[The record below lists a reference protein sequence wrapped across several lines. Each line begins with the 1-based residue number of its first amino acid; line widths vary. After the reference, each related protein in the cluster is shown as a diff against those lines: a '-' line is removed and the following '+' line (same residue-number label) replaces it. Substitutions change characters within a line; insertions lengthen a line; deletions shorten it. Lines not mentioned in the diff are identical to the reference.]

1 MATTIPCKIQFPFRL
16 PRPLNPT
23 KPPASKTARPANCE
37 LVVGRADPSTYPPLL
52 SLKSAAATRPNL
64 HSLNSWPAVQCN
76 EGFCNASEG
85 QRLPLTTTMASQKP
99 HHSANQA
106 FPEPWSSSSC
116 LALTNSTRRQV
127 GTCSSFRRSYCSIV
141 FMSKAA
147 YRGSLSA
154 RLTSVLKYAW
164 RLLIRRCLPPSLT
177 RTTSFNSCCSS
188 VLPFF
193 DFLGRP
199 LG

>member
-1 MATTIPCKIQFPFRL
+1 MATTIPCKIHIPFRL

-37 LVVGRADPSTYPPLL
+37 LVDGRADPSTYPPLL

-99 HHSANQA
+99 HHSANGVA
-106 FPEPWSSSSC
+106 RKLSRINIECCCRFRPWPPLFSGTARASPDEDGDC
-116 LALTNSTRRQV
+116 PCAAALWQV
-127 GTCSSFRRSYCSIV
+127 
-141 FMSKAA
+141 
-147 YRGSLSA
+147 
-154 RLTSVLKYAW
+154 
-164 RLLIRRCLPPSLT
+164 P
-177 RTTSFNSCCSS
+177 
-188 VLPFF
+188 
-193 DFLGRP
+193 
-199 LG
+199 

>member
-1 MATTIPCKIQFPFRL
+1 MAPTIPCKIHIPLRL

-37 LVVGRADPSTYPPLL
+37 LVVGRADPATYPPLL

-99 HHSANQA
+99 HHLANRGI
-106 FPEPWSSSSC
+106 PH
-116 LALTNSTRRQV
+116 TSTS
-127 GTCSSFRRSYCSIV
+127 T
-141 FMSKAA
+141 A
-147 YRGSLSA
+147 RGS
-154 RLTSVLKYAW
+154 
-164 RLLIRRCLPPSLT
+164 IH
-177 RTTSFNSCCSS
+177 
-188 VLPFF
+188 
-193 DFLGRP
+193 
-199 LG
+199 

>member
-1 MATTIPCKIQFPFRL
+1 MATTIPCKIHIPLRL

-37 LVVGRADPSTYPPLL
+37 LLVGRADPATYPPLL

-99 HHSANQA
+99 HHSANQFSPA
-106 FPEPWSSSSC
+106 SWSSEEHAID
-116 LALTNSTRRQV
+116 LVTRRSQV
-127 GTCSSFRRSYCSIV
+127 
-141 FMSKAA
+141 A
-147 YRGSLSA
+147 
-154 RLTSVLKYAW
+154 
-164 RLLIRRCLPPSLT
+164 LLNTFACVNNSNRERRCPC
-177 RTTSFNSCCSS
+177 RH
-188 VLPFF
+188 
-193 DFLGRP
+193 DRFLLKSRLINP
-199 LG
+199 

>member
-16 PRPLNPT
+16 PRPLNPS
-23 KPPASKTARPANCE
+23 KPPASETARPANCE

-99 HHSANQA
+99 HHSANGG
-106 FPEPWSSSSC
+106 
-116 LALTNSTRRQV
+116 RRV
-127 GTCSSFRRSYCSIV
+127 DRHERAPVHRAVLLGLI
-141 FMSKAA
+141 
-147 YRGSLSA
+147 GSM
-154 RLTSVLKYAW
+154 
-164 RLLIRRCLPPSLT
+164 
-177 RTTSFNSCCSS
+177 FQ
-188 VLPFF
+188 
-193 DFLGRP
+193 
-199 LG
+199 

>member
-1 MATTIPCKIQFPFRL
+1 MSLLRRPHDHHRSFRWSALAPVSRPQARRLITRKLSLYLAKSNHAAVLMATTIPCKIHIPFRL

-37 LVVGRADPSTYPPLL
+37 LVDGRADPSTYPPLL

-99 HHSANQA
+99 HHYANA
-106 FPEPWSSSSC
+106 
-116 LALTNSTRRQV
+116 AST
-127 GTCSSFRRSYCSIV
+127 
-141 FMSKAA
+141 
-147 YRGSLSA
+147 
-154 RLTSVLKYAW
+154 
-164 RLLIRRCLPPSLT
+164 
-177 RTTSFNSCCSS
+177 
-188 VLPFF
+188 
-193 DFLGRP
+193 
-199 LG
+199 

>member
-1 MATTIPCKIQFPFRL
+1 MVRSRARLTSAGSTAYNQETLVIPLSAKPNHAAVLMATTIPCKIHIPFRL

-37 LVVGRADPSTYPPLL
+37 LVDGRADPSTYPPLL

-99 HHSANQA
+99 HH
-106 FPEPWSSSSC
+106 F
-116 LALTNSTRRQV
+116 TNL
-127 GTCSSFRRSYCSIV
+127 F
-141 FMSKAA
+141 
-147 YRGSLSA
+147 
-154 RLTSVLKYAW
+154 
-164 RLLIRRCLPPSLT
+164 LIRKARAP
-177 RTTSFNSCCSS
+177 
-188 VLPFF
+188 
-193 DFLGRP
+193 
-199 LG
+199 

>member
-1 MATTIPCKIQFPFRL
+1 MATTIPCKIHIPFRL

-37 LVVGRADPSTYPPLL
+37 LVDGRADPSTYPPLL

-99 HHSANQA
+99 HHSANSTSLPRANAAACPQLA
-106 FPEPWSSSSC
+106 QRRVRKGQRIAACSSKQPPNLWPIA
-116 LALTNSTRRQV
+116 LALLL
-127 GTCSSFRRSYCSIV
+127 GRRSEHATSA
-141 FMSKAA
+141 FGGRRHAGA
-147 YRGSLSA
+147 ERGV
-154 RLTSVLKYAW
+154 R
-164 RLLIRRCLPPSLT
+164 I
-177 RTTSFNSCCSS
+177 
-188 VLPFF
+188 
-193 DFLGRP
+193 
-199 LG
+199 

>member
-1 MATTIPCKIQFPFRL
+1 MATTIPCKIHIPFRL

-76 EGFCNASEG
+76 EGFRNASEG

-99 HHSANQA
+99 HHSANQGSNRSRS
-106 FPEPWSSSSC
+106 P
-116 LALTNSTRRQV
+116 AL
-127 GTCSSFRRSYCSIV
+127 RRSLG
-141 FMSKAA
+141 SKAA
-147 YRGSLSA
+147 MPQHWNGYRHREVVKSDTGLWVHPAYRRGKDIYSPTYPPLS
-154 RLTSVLKYAW
+154 RWT
-164 RLLIRRCLPPSLT
+164 
-177 RTTSFNSCCSS
+177 
-188 VLPFF
+188 
-193 DFLGRP
+193 
-199 LG
+199 